1 MSDRPFG
8 GKKEEE
14 GTLARSPVKNSV
26 EMCAIY
32 MFSFRMGGG
41 FDM

>member
-14 GTLARSPVKNSV
+14 GTLARSPIKNSV
-26 EMCAIY
+26 YAEI
-32 MFSFRMGGG
+32 S
-41 FDM
+41 